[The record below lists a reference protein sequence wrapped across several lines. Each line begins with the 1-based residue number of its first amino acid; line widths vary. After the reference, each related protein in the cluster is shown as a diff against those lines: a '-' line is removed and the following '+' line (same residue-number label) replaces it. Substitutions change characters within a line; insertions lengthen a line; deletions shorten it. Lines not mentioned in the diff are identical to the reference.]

1 MVSLG
6 SSLEV
11 LLFVCKSMLFK
22 GEIVSIHG
30 ENALSKKRFSY
41 FNFLSDNTKVGQIFS
56 LFLKLTG
63 GMRNLR
69 VVSSPEFIKTNKILL
84 YKVK

>member
-11 LLFVCKSMLFK
+11 LLFVCRSMLFK

-30 ENALSKKRFSY
+30 ENTLSWKRFSY

-56 LFLKLTG
+56 LFLKLIS
-63 GMRNLR
+63 GMRNLG
-69 VVSSPEFIKTNKILL
+69 VVNSPEFIRLK
-84 YKVK
+84 